1 MKAITFNVKHELF
14 SIDIKYLREI
24 KPFNELKNTHVP
36 NGPAQL
42 CGLVNLRGNLVPVL
56 DLGITLNINGAEDK
70 DLNVLILS
78 IKGRTIGVL
87 VGPIGNILDIRDGEL
102 EKPPSSTAGIE
113 LQYISGV
120 KRFDD
125 KLLVH
130 IAPEYL
136 LKAKQEEN

>member
-56 DLGITLNINGAEDK
+56 DLGITLNIDGAEDK
-70 DLNVLILS
+70 ELNVIILS
-78 IKGRTIGVL
+78 IENRTIGLL
-87 VGPIGNILDIRDGEL
+87 VGPIGNILEIQDGEL
-102 EKPPSSTAGIE
+102 EKPPSSTTVIE
-113 LQYISGV
+113 SKYISGI
-120 KRFDD
+120 KRFNNR
-125 KLLVH
+125 LLVH
-130 IAPEYL
+130 LEPEHL
-136 LKAKQEEN
+136 LKTNLEEN